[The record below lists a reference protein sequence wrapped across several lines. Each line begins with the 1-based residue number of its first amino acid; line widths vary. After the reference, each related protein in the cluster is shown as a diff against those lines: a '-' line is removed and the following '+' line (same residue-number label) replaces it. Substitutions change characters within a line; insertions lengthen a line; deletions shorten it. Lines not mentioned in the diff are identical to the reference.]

1 MNNPYMKNVVV
12 TADYVPLETERTVLS
27 VMIQCPLT
35 NADVVY
41 FRGPGFED
49 IAWQPGEWNPMV
61 GVNLADIEVRG
72 TPGDVV
78 AIRGGSGNA
87 L

>member
-1 MNNPYMKNVVV
+1 MNNPYMKDVVV
-12 TADYVPLETERTVLS
+12 TDAYTPLEAQRTVLS
-27 VMIQCPLT
+27 VMIQCPLS
-35 NADVVY
+35 NAGPVY

-49 IAWQPGEWNPMV
+49 IAWPPGEWNPFR
-61 GVNLADIEVRG
+61 GLNLADIEVRG

-78 AIRGGSGNA
+78 AIRGGSGDA